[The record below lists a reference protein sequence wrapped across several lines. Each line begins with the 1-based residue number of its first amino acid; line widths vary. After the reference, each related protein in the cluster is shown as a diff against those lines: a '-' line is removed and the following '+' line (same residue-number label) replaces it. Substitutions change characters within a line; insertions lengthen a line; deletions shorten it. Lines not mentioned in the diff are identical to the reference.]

1 MRTAR
6 TARTTRTVR
15 TTRTRSVAAASAF
28 AALALF
34 AGACSN
40 DSGSDSGSGSGSDK
54 GSSDSADGGKG
65 ADADKAFKEREC
77 LRKHGLKV
85 AEPKSGEDVR
95 GITIG
100 GDMSKEKM
108 QKAMKDCGMGGGSKG
123 GGISQADKDKMLKY
137 AQCMRKNGFNMPDPK
152 FDGGAMQAQPMPKG
166 AEAKKMEK
174 AADACKGIVG

>member
-1 MRTAR
+1 MSHAMRNR
-6 TARTTRTVR
+6 R
-15 TTRTRSVAAASAF
+15 RSAVLASGF

-34 AGACSN
+34 ASAC
-40 DSGSDSGSGSGSDK
+40 SGSDGGSDPEK
-54 GSSDSADGGKG
+54 NSADGGKG

-85 AEPKSGEDVR
+85 AEPKSGKDAA

-100 GDMSKEKM
+100 GDMTKEKM
-108 QKAMKDCGMGGGSKG
+108 QKAMKDCGLGAGTKG
-123 GGISQADKDKMLKY
+123 GGTSQADKDKMLKY
-137 AQCMRKNGFNMPDPK
+137 AQCMRKNGYNMPDPK

-174 AADACKGIVG
+174 AAKACKDIFG